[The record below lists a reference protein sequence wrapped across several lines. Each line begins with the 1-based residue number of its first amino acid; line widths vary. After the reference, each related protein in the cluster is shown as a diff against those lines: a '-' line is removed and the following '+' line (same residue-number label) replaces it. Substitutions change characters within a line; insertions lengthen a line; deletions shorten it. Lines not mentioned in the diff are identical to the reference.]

1 MNLFLCDDQ
10 PEFMA
15 EFEKQLNEYFISR
28 NLFFQLF
35 SYSNGTQLLDSK
47 IYPDIIFLDIKM
59 EGLSGLETAKNIRKN
74 NSRSKII
81 FLTSYKQYVF
91 QSFDV
96 DASHYLIKPVN
107 PKKLHTV
114 LDHVIGQLTAS
125 STQFLTFQSGQVTI
139 RLPYSEI
146 MFLEVQNRKI
156 IVHARTETANF
167 YGKLEI
173 LEKNLPPQFFRCHR
187 SFIANMDFIL
197 RFNKT
202 DLFFTNGETI
212 PVSKRKYPDFS
223 LAFMKFIQKEGL
235 S

>member
-15 EFEKQLNEYFISR
+15 EFETQLNEYFISR
-28 NLFFQLF
+28 QLSFQLF
-35 SYSNGTQLLDSK
+35 FYTSGAQLLDAPIS
-47 IYPDIIFLDIKM
+47 PDIIFLDIKM
-59 EGLSGLETAKNIRKN
+59 EGLSGLETAKNIRKY

-81 FLTSYKQYVF
+81 FLTAYKQYVF

-107 PKKLHTV
+107 PKKLHAV
-114 LDHVIGQLTAS
+114 LDHVIGQLEAP
-125 STQFLTFQSGQVTI
+125 STQFLVFQAKTSTI

-146 MFLEVQNRKI
+146 LFLEVQNRKI
-156 IVHARTETANF
+156 IVHTRTETTVF
-167 YGKLEI
+167 YGKLET

-212 PVSKRKYPDFS
+212 PVSKRKYTDFS